1 MTPRNYKAGYKS
13 SRPAMRNEEI
23 ATRFSEIADMLD
35 ILGEDTF
42 RSLSY
47 QRAARQLESLTE
59 NVEDLVREGRVDQ
72 IPGIGRALAEKI
84 VEYVTTR
91 RIAYYDELRAKFP
104 PGVLDLLKVRGLG
117 PKKVKILWQQL
128 GITDLDT
135 LRIAAQ
141 RHLLQRVKGFGEK
154 TEENLLRAVELAKE
168 GQARAFLV
176 DAARVVDSIVAHMH
190 TTQTVERI
198 EAAGSFRRMRETVGD
213 IDILAVAKDR

>member
-1 MTPRNYKAGYKS
+1 MIRRPPRSTLFPYTTLFRSNYKDGRGT
-13 SRPAMRNEEI
+13 SRPHVRNEEI

-84 VEYVTTR
+84 VEYVTTG
-91 RIAYYDELRAKFP
+91 RIGYYDELRAKFP

-135 LRIAAQ
+135 LKAAAEK
-141 RHLLQRVKGFGEK
+141 HLLRRVKGLGVE
-154 TEENLLRAVELAKE
+154 TEQKILPAIELVKE
-168 GQARAFLV
+168 GEARTFLV
-176 DAARVVDSIVAHMH
+176 DAARIVDAI
-190 TTQTVERI
+190 TQGMKATKTVER
-198 EAAGSFRRMRETVGD
+198 
-213 IDILAVAKDR
+213 

>member
-1 MTPRNYKAGYKS
+1 
-13 SRPAMRNEEI
+13 MRNEEI

-59 NVEDLVREGRVDQ
+59 NVEDLVRAGRVDQ

-84 VEYVTTR
+84 VEYVTTG

-117 PKKVKILWQQL
+117 PKKVKILWQ
-128 GITDLDT
+128 
-135 LRIAAQ
+135 RSEE
-141 RHLLQRVKGFGEK
+141 RRVG
-154 TEENLLRAVELAKE
+154 KE
-168 GQARAFLV
+168 WWV
-176 DAARVVDSIVAHMH
+176 
-190 TTQTVERI
+190 
-198 EAAGSFRRMRETVGD
+198 
-213 IDILAVAKDR
+213 